1 MRRYPF
7 LIALFWMIFSL
18 GHSQMVVI
26 PTLTLQVVC
35 DLTITASMVYYL
47 YIRRSKVR
55 QCVKSSRVMCG
66 HAVRMTTVLRRT
78 IDAITT
84 LALYT
89 ITTGALALFVTPDR
103 PSPARRPNSFSAYSR
118 FYHSPLSVSVST
130 VILIST
136 FF

>member
-1 MRRYPF
+1 
-7 LIALFWMIFSL
+7 MI
-18 GHSQMVVI
+18 VI
-26 PTLTLQVVC
+26 PGLSIKVIC
-35 DLTITASMVYYL
+35 DLIITASMVYYL

-55 QCVKSSRVMCG
+55 QCVKLPRVVCS

-103 PSPARRPNSFSAYSR
+103 PSPARRPNPFSAYSR